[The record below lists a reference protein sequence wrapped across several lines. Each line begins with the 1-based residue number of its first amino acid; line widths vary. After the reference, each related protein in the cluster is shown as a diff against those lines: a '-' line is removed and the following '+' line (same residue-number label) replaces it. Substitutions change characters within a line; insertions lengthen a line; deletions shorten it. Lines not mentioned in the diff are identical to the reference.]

1 MEAIPWA
8 WVVASNPRRIGL
20 ISAPILLHVCHD
32 FRRDF
37 CHDRAAIGLR
47 SGVNHDARAS
57 SIACRSMG
65 DKSAPIPRQNLLDRA
80 AIAARSRR
88 DRGVLPQSSTA
99 VRLCS
104 NWMDDRD
111 WSDPVR
117 RDREANL
124 LLAVRWRSSGLKA
137 SSHLL

>member
-20 ISAPILLHVCHD
+20 ISGPISLHVCHD

-37 CHDRAAIGLR
+37 RHDHATIGPR

-65 DKSAPIPRQNLLDRA
+65 DESAPIPRRNLLDCGS
-80 AIAARSRR
+80 IAPRSWSSSTIVRRRPIMPQVNEWLRSRHR
-88 DRGVLPQSSTA
+88 VVHDSDERPPSDRVDHG
-99 VRLCS
+99 
-104 NWMDDRD
+104 DDRD
-111 WSDPVR
+111 RNALV
-117 RDREANL
+117 
-124 LLAVRWRSSGLKA
+124 
-137 SSHLL
+137 